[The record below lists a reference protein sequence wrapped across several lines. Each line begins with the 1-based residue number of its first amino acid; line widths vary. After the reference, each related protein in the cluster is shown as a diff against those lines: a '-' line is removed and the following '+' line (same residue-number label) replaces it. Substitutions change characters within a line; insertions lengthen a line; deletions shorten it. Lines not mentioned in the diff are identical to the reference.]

1 MQVTSLIAYDSIKKT
16 LGNKQKIVLE
26 AIFKLGEAT
35 NRDIK
40 NFLGW
45 DINSI
50 TPRVKELREMK
61 LVTEAKTDNDKTTG
75 RMSIYWRVSRPEDD
89 LIKIIKI

>member
-1 MQVTSLIAYDSIKKT
+1 MQVTSLMAYDSIKNS

-40 NFLGW
+40 NHLGW

-75 RMSIYWRVSRPEDD
+75 RLSIYWRVTKPEDN
-89 LIKIIKI
+89 LLKIIKI